1 MVAMLRREFIP
12 TLASGALAQPTP
24 KKRLIVHADDA
35 GMCHSAN
42 AATIEA
48 LGVGLVSSSSIMLPC
63 AWAREFTD
71 WAKAHPEKDL
81 GVHTTLTSEWKHY
94 RWRPVSSIET
104 VKGLID
110 DEGFIWR
117 DVRSA
122 ATHASAAEIE
132 REIRAQIERAKACG
146 VAITHIDSHMG
157 TVFARPDYFEV
168 YTKLAREYGV
178 LCMLPRPTEEALA
191 NLKGYP
197 ITPEQLKAKEA
208 AGYKMIDHLV
218 LGVGG
223 RTPAERRDS
232 YRKFI
237 AELKPGVT
245 KLIVHLAMNDS
256 EIRAVTNNW
265 EPRWADFLFWTSS
278 EARELLRAN
287 DIELYTYRQLVQS
300 A

>member
-1 MVAMLRREFIP
+1 MVAMRRREFLP
-12 TLASGALAQPTP
+12 TLAAGALAQTSGR
-24 KKRLIVHADDA
+24 KRLIVHADDA
-35 GMCHSAN
+35 GMCHSVN
-42 AATIEA
+42 TATIEA
-48 LGVGLVSSSSIMLPC
+48 LTVGLVSSSSIMLPC
-63 AWAREFTD
+63 SWAQEFTG
-71 WAKAHPEKDL
+71 WAKTHTEKDL

-94 RWRPVSSIET
+94 RWRPVSPADS

-110 DEGFIWR
+110 GEGYIWR
-117 DVRSA
+117 DVRST

-132 REIRAQIERAKACG
+132 KEIRAQIERARAYG
-146 VAITHIDSHMG
+146 VAVTHIDSHMG

-178 LCMLPRPTEEALA
+178 PCMLPKPTEEQLA
-191 NLKGYP
+191 AFKEYP
-197 ITPEQLKAKEA
+197 IRPEQLKAAEA

-218 LGVGG
+218 LGIPG
-223 RTPAERRDS
+223 RTPAERRDN

-256 EIRAVTNNW
+256 EIRAVTGNW
-265 EPRWADFLFWTSS
+265 EPRWGDFLFWTSE
-278 EARELLRAN
+278 EARRLLKEN
-287 DIELYTYRQLVQS
+287 DIELYTYRQLAQS